1 MYNAAKAD
9 VEKGESKM
17 RQVEATRGGMLPV
30 TKHDQ
35 MVLEGLASPEVE
47 RGQQVPY
54 AHASGVTRPQFQPMP
69 RGAPNPTFVAP
80 ARANPPPY
88 PSPPASVDNSPPKE
102 SNPLPPPPR
111 TPTKPRSTSVTS
123 RGSRGSAVGSQ
134 SRPRSLFHRRSTL
147 SGGGP
152 NLLPPVIASIQIP
165 PSTLPD
171 VLVEEGPTPRTGAL
185 PPVTPRVGN
194 ASGLP
199 ATPIPATPRV
209 GVAAR

>member
-1 MYNAAKAD
+1 
-9 VEKGESKM
+9 M
-17 RQVEATRGGMLPV
+17 RRVEATRGGMLPV

-47 RGQQVPY
+47 HSRQQTMMPY
-54 AHASGVTRPQFQPMP
+54 AHASGVTRPQFQPVTRGNPNPAYAAPP
-69 RGAPNPTFVAP
+69 RGN
-80 ARANPPPY
+80 PPY
-88 PSPPASVDNSPPKE
+88 PSPPASEDSSPPKE
-102 SNPLPPPPR
+102 TNPLPPPPR

-123 RGSRGSAVGSQ
+123 RGSRGLAAG
-134 SRPRSLFHRRSTL
+134 SRPKSLFHRRSTL
-147 SGGGP
+147 SSGSAPG
-152 NLLPPVIASIQIP
+152 LLPNAIASIQIP
-165 PSTLPD
+165 PSSLPD
-171 VLVEEGPTPRTGAL
+171 VLIEEGPTPRTSAL